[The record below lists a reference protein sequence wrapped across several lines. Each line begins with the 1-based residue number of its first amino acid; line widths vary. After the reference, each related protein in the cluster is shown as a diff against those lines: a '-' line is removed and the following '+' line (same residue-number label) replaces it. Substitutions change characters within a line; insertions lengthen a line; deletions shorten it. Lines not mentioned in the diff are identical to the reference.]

1 MATKMLFVLALA
13 AVLFSGCGSETPG
26 EDAAEAVD
34 NVVEEQGTAAE
45 ETIPVVET
53 PQVEVAVI
61 LESTNG
67 AYTAVD
73 PIDWSE
79 ILTQQAH
86 FSEFTDNS
94 VCTIFMANF
103 ETEENLRTV
112 ELQPG
117 QAVLY
122 FVLTQ
127 PAGSVPVA
135 GVYDLTVM
143 DVDFSGTASIRV
155 AGGSTVTLSQSATT
169 AGELEILAVT
179 PESVTGTFN
188 VEERWTSMSGAFEA
202 EIL

>member
-1 MATKMLFVLALA
+1 MVTKMLFVLALV

-34 NVVEEQGTAAE
+34 NAVAEGEAVE
-45 ETIPVVET
+45 ETIPIIEA

-79 ILTQQAH
+79 ILTQQVQ

-135 GVYDLTVM
+135 GVFDLTAM
-143 DVDFSGTASIRV
+143 DVDFGGTVSIRV
-155 AGGSTVTLSQSATT
+155 AGGSTVTLSQPATT
-169 AGELEILAVT
+169 VGELEILAVT
-179 PESVTGTFN
+179 PESVTGIFN
-188 VEERWTSMSGAFEA
+188 VEERWTTASGAFQA
-202 EIL
+202 EII